1 MGQKL
6 PALTP
11 AAMVRALQ
19 KAGFRV
25 VRQSGS
31 HVIMYKEG
39 LPRPIPVPVHSKELK
54 HNLQNRI
61 IKEAGLTIEEFR
73 KFL

>member
-25 VRQSGS
+25 VRPPSN
-31 HVIMYKEG
+31 
-39 LPRPIPVPVHSKELK
+39 IPANIL
-54 HNLQNRI
+54 
-61 IKEAGLTIEEFR
+61 
-73 KFL
+73 

>member
-54 HNLQNRI
+54 QNLQNRI